1 MSGDVD
7 RARWNESA
15 AVTRQLVRMRVVWA
29 AFLATIPLVI
39 VVGYRVPHLD
49 PAAATPTAVTL
60 VAAAAALWIS
70 FTAERDSRA
79 RLERARRAFAVHRDP
94 DRLLRSHLWV
104 FIVVLLRL
112 ELIAVFGLVTAVW
125 GVGPKVAIWF
135 ALLAGLLM
143 LLTWPSEHKVR
154 LVIARARHAVDDG

>member
-1 MSGDVD
+1 MNSDVD
-7 RARWNESA
+7 QTRWSEST
-15 AVTRQLVRMRVVWA
+15 AVARQLFRMRVVWA
-29 AFLATIPLVI
+29 AFLVTVPLVI
-39 VVGYRVPHLD
+39 VAGYRVPHLD

-79 RLERARRAFAVHRDP
+79 RLERARRAFAVHQDP

-104 FIVVLLRL
+104 FVVVLLRL
-112 ELIAVFGLVTAVW
+112 ELIALFGLVTAVW
-125 GVGPKVAIWF
+125 GLGPKISIWF

-143 LLTWPSEHKVR
+143 LLTWPTDHKVR
-154 LVIARARHAVDDG
+154 LVLARARYAVDDG